1 MKNIILIPTILI
13 LIITSVVAQDYPKAR
28 YLNIQNDKNIRPDSD
43 KKLCVSCSDNNFI
56 IDGDESHGYIEL
68 NFSGIDLYGQ
78 AKIIKLIMNTADVKW
93 AESGDGFGVY
103 FNDEK
108 IGNIANV
115 SRNSCFVINLNSSK
129 IADKKNIK
137 LEVDI
142 LIR

>member
-78 AKIIKLIMNTADVKW
+78 AKMAKAMNDQK
-93 AESGDGFGVY
+93 
-103 FNDEK
+103 
-108 IGNIANV
+108 NV
-115 SRNSCFVINLNSSK
+115 ERNYWRIFRELEE
-129 IADKKNIK
+129 AKKTIDK
-137 LEVDI
+137 LETDNG
-142 LIR
+142 